1 MRELTTIYSISEFMK
16 ALGRVARSSSRV
28 YFTGGTSAVLL
39 KWREATVDIDLRFDP
54 ELDELY
60 RAIPGLKE
68 RLKVN
73 VELASPSDFI
83 PELPNWKDRSIFIN
97 REGNVD
103 FYHYDFYSQALSK
116 IERGHKKDLD
126 DIDAMFQRNLIE
138 RDKLRELFEA
148 IEPML
153 YRYPAI
159 DADTFAR
166 AVSDFLENE

>member
-1 MRELTTIYSISEFMK
+1 MNAF
-16 ALGRVARSSSRV
+16 GRSARSSSRV

-39 KWREATVDIDLRFDP
+39 EWRETTVDIDLRFDP

-60 RAIPGLKE
+60 RAIPDLKE

-83 PELPNWKDRSIFIN
+83 PEVPNWKDRSIFIT
-97 REGNVD
+97 REGKVD

-126 DIDAMFQRNLIE
+126 DVDAMFQRNLIE

-148 IEPML
+148 IVPML

-159 DADTFAR
+159 DVNSFAK
-166 AVSDFLENE
+166 AVASVLNAE